1 MGIKTTLLCVAA
13 VLVLGGG
20 GYGLH
25 HYLASEAKGS
35 GYRDFSESTFAAED
49 IEKAMAAYQGNQAKA
64 ATVLKP
70 VRTDDKV
77 VYLYFCGLPDRPLTE
92 KIVDL
97 LEKEKG
103 TAAFFVE
110 GQNAMDEEE
119 TMKLIHKKG
128 HQLGNYTW
136 LGRPEFEKVKE
147 DNAIASMVKTQKALS
162 LMGGDAPLYFK
173 APQTKYTDDLLKEMG
188 AAGLRYAVESSVTV
202 KRGQLKSA
210 SDAEELVKTVKNG
223 DLIAFE
229 INRPL
234 NIKVYEKGK
243 SDEKPAIDKKPTV
256 KDDHKTEAVTKDTT
270 AEQIQ
275 WLIEA
280 LDEAGFT
287 LRDLKYVKS
296 GVGD

>member
-1 MGIKTTLLCVAA
+1 MGIKTALLCVAA
-13 VLVLGGG
+13 AVILGGG

-25 HYLASEAKGS
+25 HYLASEASGS
-35 GYRDFSESTFAAED
+35 SYRDFSESTFATEE
-49 IEKAMAAYQGNQAKA
+49 IEKALTAYKENKNQT

-70 VRTDDKV
+70 IRTEDKS

-92 KIVDL
+92 KIVDV

-128 HQLGNYTW
+128 HLLGNYTW
-136 LGRPEFEKVKE
+136 LGRPSFEKVGPE
-147 DNAIASMVKTQKALS
+147 NAIVSLVKTQKAIS
-162 LMGGDAPLYFK
+162 LMGGETPLYFK
-173 APQTKYTDDLLKEMG
+173 APQTKYTESLLAEIG
-188 AAGLRYAVESSVTV
+188 ASGLRYAVESSVTV

-210 SDAEELVKTVKNG
+210 SDAEELVKNVKNG

-234 NIKVYEKGK
+234 DIKTYEKGK
-243 SDEKPAIDKKPTV
+243 SDEKPAIDKKPTI
-256 KDDHKTEAVTKDTT
+256 KDDNKVETVTKDTT
-270 AEQIQ
+270 AEEIA
-275 WLIEA
+275 WLVEA

-287 LRDLKYVKS
+287 LRDLTYLK
-296 GVGD
+296 